1 MRPDRIRQLQSLF
14 FPFAETARAGAWQ
27 PSADV
32 YRTRQGW
39 LVKLDL
45 AGVRPEDVQVS
56 VQGNRLT
63 VRGTRR
69 DWSLQ
74 EGCSHYQMEIAY
86 SRFERSL
93 TLPVSLEQTRI
104 TAEHRQGML
113 LIHIRPEGDQR

>member
-14 FPFAETARAGAWQ
+14 FPIAETARAGTWQ
-27 PSADV
+27 PAADV

-56 VQGNRLT
+56 AQGSRLT

-74 EGCSHYQMEIAY
+74 EGCCHYQMEIAY
-86 SRFERSL
+86 SHFERSL
-93 TLPVSLEQTRI
+93 TLPCDLEHARVS
-104 TAEHRQGML
+104 AEHRHGML
-113 LIHIRPEGDQR
+113 LIEVQLEGAP

>member
-1 MRPDRIRQLQSLF
+1 MRPDRIRQLHSLF
-14 FPFAETARAGAWQ
+14 FPVAEMARAGAWQ

-32 YRTRQGW
+32 YRTGQGW

-63 VRGTRR
+63 VCGTRR

-74 EGCSHYQMEIAY
+74 EGYSHYQMEIAY
-86 SRFERSL
+86 SSFERSL
-93 TLPVSLEQTRI
+93 TLPCELEHAHVS
-104 TAEHRQGML
+104 AEHRHGML
-113 LIHIRPEGDQR
+113 LIEVRLEGAK